1 MISALMYLQKISKS
15 GKLAN
20 LIDHVL
26 NPKDLKLE
34 LLRTSP
40 LSHLIFIDLIIP
52 ELIPLISPAQ
62 LVLH

>member
-40 LSHLIFIDLIIP
+40 FSHLIFIDLIIP
-52 ELIPLISPAQ
+52 
-62 LVLH
+62 